1 MTLHH
6 LRIFISV
13 AESGKMSAAAHAH
26 HLSQP
31 TVSQIIRELEEYYSV
46 KLFERL
52 SKNSILQ
59 RRVSGSWDT
68 RKRW

>member
-31 TVSQIIRELEEYYSV
+31 TVSQIIRELEE
-46 KLFERL
+46 
-52 SKNSILQ
+52 
-59 RRVSGSWDT
+59 
-68 RKRW
+68 